1 MSKEGGGVESPLP
14 CHRRGGAKIRERRT
28 SESVELGVGVR
39 MRREKHRERERKE
52 KTAPVSRALSW
63 LSGKSLS
70 RRTRKLFQSHNDL
83 STLSHPGQEE
93 DDDDWLYEP
102 QHYIVLRRV
111 NTSFFKSVFQY

>member
-1 MSKEGGGVESPLP
+1 
-14 CHRRGGAKIRERRT
+14 
-28 SESVELGVGVR
+28 
-39 MRREKHRERERKE
+39 MRREKRRERERKE

-83 STLSHPGQEE
+83 STLSHSGQEE

-102 QHYIVLRRV
+102 QHYIDWA
-111 NTSFFKSVFQY
+111 FSV